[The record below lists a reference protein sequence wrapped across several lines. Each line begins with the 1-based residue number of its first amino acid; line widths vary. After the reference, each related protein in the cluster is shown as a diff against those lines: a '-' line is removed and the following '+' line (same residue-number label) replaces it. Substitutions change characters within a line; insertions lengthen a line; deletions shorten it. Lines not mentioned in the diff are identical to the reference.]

1 METCHRAEETLQVGL
16 RPLRQGP
23 YKREGRVKGREMGDA
38 AWLAVRMEGG
48 AAIQGCGASRSWKRQ
63 EPVLPGASGGTGPAH
78 RGI

>member
-1 METCHRAEETLQVGL
+1 MSKHYLHVSLFLFEITLYFSFHRLVQF
-16 RPLRQGP
+16 
-23 YKREGRVKGREMGDA
+23 KGREMGDA

>member
-1 METCHRAEETLQVGL
+1 MGTCHRAEETLQVGL

-23 YKREGRVKGREMGDA
+23 YKWEGRVKGREMGDA
-38 AWLAVRMEGG
+38 ALLAVRMEGG

-63 EPVLPGASGGTGPAH
+63 EPVLPGASGGTGLAH